1 MSESDRSDRI
11 RDLFDAVVDLAPEE
25 RAARLAEACGDD
37 EDLRREVE
45 SLLEAEDGRGSGVRR
60 ALEGLQPS
68 EEANRESAAPSGPG
82 EIPAELQVALA
93 ERYTVVREIGR
104 GGMATVYLAD
114 DLKHPRQV
122 AIKVLDPDLSE
133 ALGAERFLQE
143 IETASSLTHPHILP
157 LFDSGEADG
166 LLYYVMPHVKGESL
180 RDRLKREKQ
189 LPVEDAI
196 RFTREIADA
205 LSYAHEEGVIHR
217 DVKPANI
224 LLEAGHAVLADFGV
238 AKAVSEVDRTQLTQT
253 GTSLG
258 TPTYMSPEQ
267 ASGEQELD
275 GRSDQYA
282 LGCVLYEMLAGEPP
296 FRGARVEAI
305 VRQHLTVDP
314 NPVTQARPSVPEGVA
329 AALHRALAKN
339 PADRFR
345 TTRELGAAL
354 EGPLQTPSGGT
365 AATRRPGPSVRKMA
379 LFGSTILVAVVGAWA
394 AWSTFGSGGSGPE
407 GDRPLLAVLP
417 FENLSPDPDDA
428 YFADGIQEEITSS
441 LSGLSGLRV
450 ISRSSVMQYRDQRPP
465 ARQIADELG
474 VQFIVEGSARIAG
487 DQVRLTAQ
495 LIDARRDQHL
505 WNQSYDRELSADRL
519 FDLQR
524 NIAQQIA
531 FAIGVAVTPEERETV
546 GRVLTDNTEA
556 YLLSLLALVWPAPY
570 WAACPMRNDT
580 SVLAKRRSK
589 RSR

>member
-1 MSESDRSDRI
+1 
-11 RDLFDAVVDLAPEE
+11 
-25 RAARLAEACGDD
+25 
-37 EDLRREVE
+37 
-45 SLLEAEDGRGSGVRR
+45 
-60 ALEGLQPS
+60 
-68 EEANRESAAPSGPG
+68 
-82 EIPAELQVALA
+82 
-93 ERYTVVREIGR
+93 
-104 GGMATVYLAD
+104 
-114 DLKHPRQV
+114 
-122 AIKVLDPDLSE
+122 
-133 ALGAERFLQE
+133 
-143 IETASSLTHPHILP
+143 
-157 LFDSGEADG
+157 
-166 LLYYVMPHVKGESL
+166 
-180 RDRLKREKQ
+180 
-189 LPVEDAI
+189 
-196 RFTREIADA
+196 
-205 LSYAHEEGVIHR
+205 
-217 DVKPANI
+217 
-224 LLEAGHAVLADFGV
+224 
-238 AKAVSEVDRTQLTQT
+238 
-253 GTSLG
+253 
-258 TPTYMSPEQ
+258 
-267 ASGEQELD
+267 
-275 GRSDQYA
+275 
-282 LGCVLYEMLAGEPP
+282 
-296 FRGARVEAI
+296 
-305 VRQHLTVDP
+305 
-314 NPVTQARPSVPEGVA
+314 VPEGVA

-519 FDLQR
+519 FDLRER
-524 NIAQQIA
+524 NPPRRATS
-531 FAIGVAVTPEERETV
+531 GS
-546 GRVLTDNTEA
+546 GRG
-556 YLLSLLALVWPAPY
+556 S
-570 WAACPMRNDT
+570 
-580 SVLAKRRSK
+580 
-589 RSR
+589 